1 MDAITAKVVIAFFY
15 MLGGDLVSYTVSD
28 YESFAVE
35 EKISPGRTC
44 TALIRDV
51 GFMESVRSGLTLGE
65 VMRAGCY
72 TTRDIMVLGAPDAT
86 VSISKDTTGTCNPRH
101 PNRPRNQSGVSCSRC
116 SGS

>member
-1 MDAITAKVVIAFFY
+1 MDVLTAKVVIAFFY

-35 EKISPGRTC
+35 EKIPPGRTC

-51 GFMESVRSGLTLGE
+51 GFMESVRSGLTPGE

-72 TTRDIMVLGAPDAT
+72 TTNDIMVLGPPDAT
-86 VSISKDTTGTCNPRH
+86 VSISKN
-101 PNRPRNQSGVSCSRC
+101 
-116 SGS
+116 